1 MSAMS
6 VRDTRTGGDGP
17 KKIASERANI
27 LVDAVRRHIRAILL
41 ATLLG
46 LAIGASL
53 SALTDRHEKAT
64 ASIFVDPAIPG
75 DMGAANVL
83 AREAALIESLGAASG
98 LRTLDVAVDPA
109 RRTLCVTLDDTEAA
123 RKLRDLVDAYFA
135 SRGRTAEAQV
145 SLVRPPQTAE
155 PARSSLV
162 GWMAL
167 CGFAGLLAGISAAAI
182 SVARDQGIRSL
193 EALAHDAKVPVAVAI
208 PPLSS
213 EHLFILRPADRR
225 SGEPDVA
232 SFEAALHAMSGSDY
246 IGAGAFRQAVLRLLA
261 RLRAGAK
268 PGRPHVVMLAAPT
281 RGTGNTTLAIALAE
295 GAALAG
301 QHVLLIDAT
310 VADPAMRRQIRSQD
324 VEHAVA
330 KLDRDT
336 VGALLEHDDPA
347 SFATLPLAGSGLIRP
362 EINER
367 RRLVA
372 ALNGLVQ
379 DFDLI
384 LIDAGGILEDEAA
397 ASLAPLADQIWY
409 IARHAVAQPHA
420 MAAIGDLLVPVRER
434 VVGAVM
440 TMAPELCPNSN

>member
-1 MSAMS
+1 MS
-6 VRDTRTGGDGP
+6 VRDTRTGGDSP
-17 KKIASERANI
+17 QKTVSERADI
-27 LVDAVRRHIRAILL
+27 LVDAARRHIRAILFAAL
-41 ATLLG
+41 AG

-64 ASIFVDPAIPG
+64 ASIFVDPAIPS

-83 AREAALIESLGAASG
+83 AREAALIESLGEASG
-98 LRTLDVAVDPA
+98 LRTLDVAVDPT
-109 RRTLCVTLDDTEAA
+109 RRTLRVTLDDTEAA
-123 RKLRDLVDAYFA
+123 RKLRDLIDAYFA

-155 PARSSLV
+155 PAHSSLV

-167 CGFAGLLAGISAAAI
+167 CGLAGLLAGISAAAI

-193 EALAHDAKVPVAVAI
+193 EALAYDAKVPVAVAI

-213 EHLFILRPADRR
+213 EHLFILRPADRH

-301 QHVLLIDAT
+301 QRVLLIDAT
-310 VADPAMRRQIRSQD
+310 VADPAMRRQIRSHD
-324 VEHAVA
+324 VEHADMA
-330 KLDRDT
+330 ELDRDAI
-336 VGALLEHDDPA
+336 GALLEHDDPA

-384 LIDAGGILEDEAA
+384 FIDAGGILEDEAA

-420 MAAIGDLLVPVRER
+420 IAAIGDLLVPVRDR